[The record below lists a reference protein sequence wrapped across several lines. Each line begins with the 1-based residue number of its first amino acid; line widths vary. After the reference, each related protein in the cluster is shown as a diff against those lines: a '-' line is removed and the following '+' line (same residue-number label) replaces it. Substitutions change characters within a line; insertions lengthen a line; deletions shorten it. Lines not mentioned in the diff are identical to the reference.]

1 MSSIIFGAN
10 RAGGVTESFGAPDG
24 AWQVRAVT
32 SCRYQDVGLWD
43 LLMTPG
49 GLGLV
54 CGGKQEDALW
64 FLWCVAEG
72 SRRGTW
78 VVSFPFFDTYSQKK
92 NNKNPKIY
100 CNKLPARGV
109 SSEAELSLGCW
120 EPEQPPTSS
129 AGRARCRAPMARRS
143 PSRHRQM
150 CGLSLVFCLRF
161 QSQGMVLAAAQLS
174 CAPRV
179 EIQQGKNGIATSPR
193 MRKLIEETQGWC
205 SP

>member
-1 MSSIIFGAN
+1 
-10 RAGGVTESFGAPDG
+10 
-24 AWQVRAVT
+24 
-32 SCRYQDVGLWD
+32 
-43 LLMTPG
+43 MTPG

-64 FLWCVAEG
+64 FLWCVARKEAEEELG
-72 SRRGTW
+72 LCPSPSLTHI
-78 VVSFPFFDTYSQKK
+78 VKN

-120 EPEQPPTSS
+120 EPEQPPMSS
-129 AGRARCRAPMARRS
+129 AGCACCRAPMARRS
-143 PSRHRQM
+143 PSRHWQM